1 MLTDPAPGPAL
12 GLSRSRVLSALT
24 DAGNPLSAEEVAER
38 VDLHV
43 NTVRFH
49 LDALVEA
56 GMAERAS
63 ERRTRP
69 GRPRTLYAASADAPR
84 AGDRSY
90 RLLAQIL
97 AGYLSAKSDQPAS
110 DARAAGEVWGR
121 YLAERPAPFAHIDA
135 RAATAELVEALA
147 EIGFA
152 PEQRGVDGADG
163 AGETAQVLLHHCP
176 FREVAEQHREVVC
189 SVHLGLMQGLLDEL
203 DAPVTTPRLDA
214 FVEPDLCIAHVAPR
228 PTAKRSARARRT
240 V

>member
-24 DAGNPLSAEEVAER
+24 DANAALSAEDVAER

-69 GRPRTLYAASADAPR
+69 GRPRTLYAASPDAPR
-84 AGDRSY
+84 AGERSY

-97 AGYLSAKSDQPAS
+97 AGYLSAKSEQPAA

-121 YLAERPAPFAHIDA
+121 YLAERPAPFAQIDA
-135 RAATAELVEALA
+135 RAATAQLVDALA
-147 EIGFA
+147 EVGFA
-152 PEQRGVDGADG
+152 PEARSADG
-163 AGETAQVLLHHCP
+163 DGGTAQVLLHHCP
-176 FREVAEQHREVVC
+176 FREVAERHREVVC

-214 FVEPDLCIAHVAPR
+214 FVEPDLCIAHLAPR
-228 PTAKRSARARRT
+228 TTKRSGRARRT